1 MGLWREP
8 VVSANGPTIVAD
20 GLAIDG
26 SVAHPGYARLALRV
40 TDRGVDYWVVWKLDP
55 GQTEEVAR
63 TLARALGMRLE
74 PVTWRA
80 WRKGG

>member
-1 MGLWREP
+1 MGLSRKE
-8 VVSANGPTIVAD
+8 VVSANAPTIMAD

-26 SVAHPGYARLALRV
+26 SEAHPGYARLALRV
-40 TDRGVDYWVVWKLDP
+40 TNRAVDYWVVWTLDP

-63 TLARALGMRLE
+63 SLARALGMRLE